1 MESILN
7 SIKKLLGPTEDY
19 THFDPDIVLH
29 INSAFANL
37 HQLGVGPEEGFTIT
51 DSEAKWSDYL
61 EDKKTLEFVKAYIYL
76 KVRLVFDPPT
86 IGSVME
92 SVKEAIK
99 EYEWRIT
106 VAVDELKKKESEAAT
121 GNS

>member
-76 KVRLVFDPPT
+76 KVRLAFDPPT
-86 IGSVME
+86 IGSVIE